1 MDQTFL
7 IFRGLGIF
15 NGLTD
20 KSYVRGNLAQ
30 HSRNIL
36 YAFNLVVKTL
46 SIGQEIEDS
55 KLEGKETSDKHM
67 AIKDGHKTQHTP
79 DMLSNSAARL

>member
-7 IFRGLGIF
+7 TFRGLGIF

-20 KSYVRGNLAQ
+20 KRSVRGYLEQ
-30 HSRNIL
+30 HYRNIF

-46 SIGQEIEDS
+46 SIGQEIEE
-55 KLEGKETSDKHM
+55 KQT
-67 AIKDGHKTQHTP
+67 
-79 DMLSNSAARL
+79 

>member
-7 IFRGLGIF
+7 IFRSLGIF

-20 KSYVRGNLAQ
+20 KRYVRGNLAQ

-46 SIGQEIEDS
+46 SIGQEIEE
-55 KLEGKETSDKHM
+55 KQT
-67 AIKDGHKTQHTP
+67 
-79 DMLSNSAARL
+79 